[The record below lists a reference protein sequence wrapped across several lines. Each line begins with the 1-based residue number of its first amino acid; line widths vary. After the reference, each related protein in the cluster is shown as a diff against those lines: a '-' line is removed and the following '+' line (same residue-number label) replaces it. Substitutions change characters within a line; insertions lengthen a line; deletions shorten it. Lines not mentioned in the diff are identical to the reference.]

1 MRQTGTSEDRPHAV
15 ELLRLLSFGNYRMK
29 MEFALQPISENFN
42 ENGGYHGHFIKQK
55 QLDTKAVLESDGRE
69 P

>member
-1 MRQTGTSEDRPHAV
+1 
-15 ELLRLLSFGNYRMK
+15 MK

-55 QLDTKAVLESDGRE
+55 QLDTKAVLEEAIAMNYVFPGVAPHSVWRQYA
-69 P
+69 